1 MKHKLQKNAEDAQE
15 KCRCISSNLDSVH
28 SNLNQVET
36 EYHRVAQLSRA
47 PMCVLNDI
55 DRQFEKATQLHG
67 IDTTFLF
74 TATAL
79 QCLRQYVLTPMT
91 AERLNDQEAA
101 QLVKGEHKEISRR
114 SHRLY
119 MPSLEEIQTNPVPF
133 DATMGAK
140 QYKALQD
147 FGYLGHRGATPGHDP
162 LFGLLFGTANIATS
176 TLTNWR
182 MESYHIYSG
191 TYGNASGIHDI
202 FSCRAQTPLVF
213 SHTFDKLL
221 HQGMD
226 GKIIIGASVL
236 KEIQHLRSDLYSKNS
251 LPLPAVSAINPTLAG
266 ELAKRGFDAAN
277 ALDIVKQFTYALAID
292 TLIWLIHGLYYDTSE
307 GLTRSMYEIRTR
319 KILIYSNL
327 LATVSNVIVATIRQ
341 CLGAN
346 GVRVADWGGYINT
359 VRHIAADAKFIR
371 EIKQDF
377 LKNELYDR
385 IVGDEYDFMKG
396 DF

>member
-101 QLVKGEHKEISRR
+101 QLVKGKHKEISRR

-147 FGYLGHRGATPGHDP
+147 FGCLGHRGATPGHDP

>member
-1 MKHKLQKNAEDAQE
+1 MKHKLQKNAEDVQE
-15 KCRCISSNLDSVH
+15 KCRRISSNLDSVH
-28 SNLNQVET
+28 FNLNQVEA

-55 DRQFEKATQLHG
+55 DRQFEKATQLRG

-191 TYGNASGIHDI
+191 TYGSASGIHDI

-251 LPLPAVSAINPTLAG
+251 LPLPAVSTINPTLAG

-292 TLIWLIHGLYYDTSE
+292 TLIWVIHVLYYDTAE

>member
-213 SHTFDKLL
+213 SYTFDKLL

>member
-371 EIKQDF
+371 EIKHRCTRGTN
-377 LKNELYDR
+377 K
-385 IVGDEYDFMKG
+385 IK
-396 DF
+396 

>member
-15 KCRCISSNLDSVH
+15 KCRCIFSNLDSVH
-28 SNLNQVET
+28 SNLSQVET
-36 EYHRVAQLSRA
+36 EYHRVAQLSRT

-101 QLVKGEHKEISRR
+101 QLVKGEYKEISRR

-277 ALDIVKQFTYALAID
+277 ALDIVKQFTYGLAID

-327 LATVSNVIVATIRQ
+327 LATASNVIVATIRQ

-359 VRHIAADAKFIR
+359 VRHIAADTKFIR
-371 EIKQDF
+371 EIKRDF

>member
-371 EIKQDF
+371 EIKHRCTRGT
-377 LKNELYDR
+377 NE
-385 IVGDEYDFMKG
+385 IK
-396 DF
+396 

>member
-236 KEIQHLRSDLYSKNS
+236 KEIQDLRSDLYSKNS

>member
-1 MKHKLQKNAEDAQE
+1 
-15 KCRCISSNLDSVH
+15 
-28 SNLNQVET
+28 
-36 EYHRVAQLSRA
+36 
-47 PMCVLNDI
+47 
-55 DRQFEKATQLHG
+55 
-67 IDTTFLF
+67 
-74 TATAL
+74 
-79 QCLRQYVLTPMT
+79 MT

>member
-36 EYHRVAQLSRA
+36 EYHRVVQLSRA

-213 SHTFDKLL
+213 
-221 HQGMD
+221 
-226 GKIIIGASVL
+226 
-236 KEIQHLRSDLYSKNS
+236 
-251 LPLPAVSAINPTLAG
+251 
-266 ELAKRGFDAAN
+266 
-277 ALDIVKQFTYALAID
+277 
-292 TLIWLIHGLYYDTSE
+292 LILSISF
-307 GLTRSMYEIRTR
+307 
-319 KILIYSNL
+319 
-327 LATVSNVIVATIRQ
+327 
-341 CLGAN
+341 
-346 GVRVADWGGYINT
+346 
-359 VRHIAADAKFIR
+359 FIR
-371 EIKQDF
+371 VWMEKSSSVPQF
-377 LKNELYDR
+377 
-385 IVGDEYDFMKG
+385 
-396 DF
+396 